1 MSTCVAVSTN
11 CYGSQKTSPEVE
23 GRRTGSSLSSFPEGE
38 SHFEQ
43 CSSGAKKKFGRKGG
57 RGDSRTANQ
66 HLICERCVEG
76 TADIAQENTG
86 GRKDKTLN
94 VSSSEILPYRLMS
107 HCVAIRR
114 HSGTSQNSSV
124 SFCYFVLLLCFLLYF
139 LIFLLITIVNFKTV
153 HPRCVLNNN
162 DNTTLYIHCVC
173 SGYTVFVN
181 VTITIIIITSIF
193 IISHSPSS

>member
-1 MSTCVAVSTN
+1 MSKCVAVSTN
-11 CYGSQKTSPEVE
+11 WYGSQKTSPEVG

-43 CSSGAKKKFGRKGG
+43 CSKWDKKGSVW
-57 RGDSRTANQ
+57 RGVRGNSRTENQ
-66 HLICERCVEG
+66 HLICERCEEG

-86 GRKDKTLN
+86 GKKDKTLN

-124 SFCYFVLLLCFLLYF
+124 SFCYFVLLLHRSLRHFLL
-139 LIFLLITIVNFKTV
+139 LLFITILSFKTV
-153 HPRCVLNNN
+153 NPPCV
-162 DNTTLYIHCVC
+162 
-173 SGYTVFVN
+173 FEQ
-181 VTITIIIITSIF
+181 
-193 IISHSPSS
+193 